1 MRVKSLRA
9 KDCTKGPGI
18 GEYRSSKDGSIRW
31 AIDKRA
37 EVEGGGSVNDE
48 TPYFYILLHVE
59 SGLDP
64 PPIRLPHSCRAAMVN
79 GARVR
84 KHMDTTMRD
93 GNVLSGSLCP
103 ARVVHPR
110 GHSFRR
116 LITKQVMSPS
126 INRHVT

>member
-48 TPYFYILLHVE
+48 TPYFISSSTSSRGRTPRRYDCRTHVA
-59 SGLDP
+59 L
-64 PPIRLPHSCRAAMVN
+64 RW
-79 GARVR
+79 
-84 KHMDTTMRD
+84 
-93 GNVLSGSLCP
+93 
-103 ARVVHPR
+103 
-110 GHSFRR
+110 
-116 LITKQVMSPS
+116 
-126 INRHVT
+126 